1 MSRNTD
7 LTCPRCDTADV
18 RVLTRSPV
26 PGAWEMYSCRVCL
39 YSWRSTEPDSARNP
53 ATYPAAFKLDPAEI
67 DALPVVPALPD

>member
-39 YSWRSTEPDSARNP
+39 YSWRSTEPDSAR
-53 ATYPAAFKLDPAEI
+53 I
-67 DALPVVPALPD
+67 